1 MDHKS
6 IHAEIEILRCTMNL
20 LIKDKGLSHPDVLK
34 ASQDIDIKLS
44 QYQKLIADNK
54 EP

>member
-1 MDHKS
+1 MDHKTMQ
-6 IHAEIEILRCTMNL
+6 AEIEILRCTMNL

-44 QYQKLIADNK
+44 QYQQLFEAKK
-54 EP
+54 EA